1 MKIDREIVEQA
12 VQSLEK
18 ATQMLAFMSKQDD
31 KYTEAWE
38 ELRIVG
44 LTPLII
50 ALDKQNKR
58 SRRSQRNH
66 KDVMNKGKPTL
77 KWDLDSGEG
86 SIGNL
91 DSFRQEFNT
100 IMRLDLLQ
108 DWIHDLQEEYNE
120 TIGIEFSED
129 PRKKT

>member
-1 MKIDREIVEQA
+1 
-12 VQSLEK
+12 
-18 ATQMLAFMSKQDD
+18 MS
-31 KYTEAWE
+31 
-38 ELRIVG
+38 
-44 LTPLII
+44 
-50 ALDKQNKR
+50 
-58 SRRSQRNH
+58 
-66 KDVMNKGKPTL
+66 KGKPTL

-91 DSFRQEFNT
+91 ESFRQELNPV
-100 IMRLDLLQ
+100 MRLDLLQ